1 MVEESGEKQIM
12 TAPGANLKVT
22 VYDVLKAEPAIRTSR
37 VLLTQLEV
45 PVAAVAEAL
54 KVARANRVR
63 TVLDPAPPRHLDR
76 SILRG
81 IELIRPNGNEAEV
94 LTGIKVSDRASAR
107 SAAERLIS
115 DGVAA
120 VAVQAGSEGDLLVWA
135 DGEHWLPR
143 IPIESVD
150 ATGAGDAFA
159 GAMAFGMAQEKSL
172 VDSAKIANA
181 AAALKTTKLGAQA
194 GLPRA
199 SEVEALL
206 GKLGTGL

>member
-1 MVEESGEKQIM
+1 
-12 TAPGANLKVT
+12 
-22 VYDVLKAEPAIRTSR
+22 
-37 VLLTQLEV
+37 
-45 PVAAVAEAL
+45 
-54 KVARANRVR
+54 
-63 TVLDPAPPRHLDR
+63 
-76 SILRG
+76 
-81 IELIRPNGNEAEV
+81 
-94 LTGIKVSDRASAR
+94 
-107 SAAERLIS
+107 
-115 DGVAA
+115 
-120 VAVQAGSEGDLLVWA
+120 
-135 DGEHWLPR
+135 LPR

-172 VDSAKIANA
+172 VDAAKIASA

>member
-1 MVEESGEKQIM
+1 M
-12 TAPGANLKVT
+12 
-22 VYDVLKAEPAIRTSR
+22 
-37 VLLTQLEV
+37 
-45 PVAAVAEAL
+45 
-54 KVARANRVR
+54 ARANGVR

-76 SILRG
+76 SILRD

-94 LTGIKVSDRASAR
+94 LTGVKVSDRASAR

-172 VDSAKIANA
+172 VDAAKIANA
-181 AAALKTTKLGAQA
+181 ASMAINRCRL
-194 GLPRA
+194 
-199 SEVEALL
+199 
-206 GKLGTGL
+206 